1 MVFQTMINLVR
12 TRGPDE
18 FWRKRKIFKMTSV
31 IHDFFL
37 NQFFILTQI
46 NFFSIS
52 LEEDVIVIQLQL
64 KLFIELW
71 CMQQRAE
78 N

>member
-31 IHDFFL
+31 IHDFFFL
-37 NQFFILTQI
+37 IFYSNFKIK
-46 NFFSIS
+46 FFSIL

-64 KLFIELW
+64 K
-71 CMQQRAE
+71 
-78 N
+78 